1 MAAVSVDGAKN
12 HPGTA
17 SGADGEVMLD
27 IEIAAA
33 VAPRAT
39 IVVYFGPNTDSGFLN
54 AITKAVHDSHY
65 NPSVISISWGGPETD
80 WTAQALDAFNSA
92 LADAAALGVTVCVA
106 AGDNGSTDG
115 LTDGEDHVDFPAS
128 SPFAL
133 ACGGTRLIASGG
145 QIVSETVWNNNPR
158 TSATGGGV
166 SDHFER
172 PGYQQ
177 PLGGSIARRGLPDVA
192 GNADPQTG
200 YIVRV
205 DGRSEVI
212 GGTSAVAP
220 LWAGF
225 VALWN
230 QAAGRR
236 VGLLNPL
243 LYSSA
248 GSQAFRDITQGNN
261 GGFQAAASWDP
272 CTGWGSPDVAKLTAL
287 LAAPA

>member
-1 MAAVSVDGAKN
+1 M
-12 HPGTA
+12 
-17 SGADGEVMLD
+17 
-27 IEIAAA
+27 
-33 VAPRAT
+33 
-39 IVVYFGPNTDSGFLN
+39 VYFAPNTDAGFLN
-54 AITKAVHDSHY
+54 AITKAVHDSHH
-65 NPSVISISWGGPETD
+65 NPAVISISWGAPEVD
-80 WTAQALDAFNSA
+80 WTAQALDAFNAA

-106 AGDNGSTDG
+106 AGDNGSSDG
-115 LTDGEDHVDFPAS
+115 LDDGQNHVDFPAS

-133 ACGGTRLIASGG
+133 ACGGTRLVASAGRIA
-145 QIVSETVWNNNPR
+145 SETVWNNNAR
-158 TSATGGGV
+158 SSATGGGA
-166 SDHFER
+166 SGHFAR
-172 PGYQQ
+172 PDYQRSLAA
-177 PLGGSIARRGLPDVA
+177 PLAGRGLPDVA

-230 QAAGRR
+230 QAAAGR

-261 GGFQAAASWDP
+261 GAFQAASSWDA
-272 CTGWGSPDVAKLTAL
+272 CTGWGSPDVAKLLAL
-287 LAAPA
+287 FAPDG